1 MNKPPKAPHGRQA
14 KPPRKAA
21 GVKTPAGRAK
31 QPKADRHF
39 VTALARGL
47 EVLACYR
54 HGDRVLGNQE
64 LSQRC
69 GLAKSTVSRLTHTL
83 TQLGYLIYVED
94 SAKYGLGTA
103 TLSLGSAMLSRLDIR
118 KLAHP
123 LMQQLAEFGQCMVSL
138 GSRDRLSMIYIDAVR
153 GSAAV
158 TLSLD
163 TGARIQ
169 IATSAMG
176 RAYLTAI
183 PEKERNAIMEGVRKL
198 ADASRWPDLQRG
210 VAKALRDIRE
220 LGVCCSFGEYAPRSL
235 SEYSLEA
242 CAGAGARADA
252 GDAAVARAPIRRR
265 LTGPAAKRAG
275 EGAAGGKPQQIGDIA
290 DGVPR
295 CAQIGQG
302 EHAPGFIQYLLV
314 GEAGVAQFPLQCAGA
329 HVEKFGNMV
338 LGRLAFAK
346 PLRQHFANPP
356 LNVLAFDLRQ
366 IFERNRIIVPRQLRV
381 ASVERALDGVA
392 VEHQPGLGG
401 PELQWRA
408 QHALKIRDIGRRRTL
423 QFDAQRRV
431 VASRQRAAHA

>member
-1 MNKPPKAPHGRQA
+1 MNKPARAQPARQ
-14 KPPRKAA
+14 
-21 GVKTPAGRAK
+21 V
-31 QPKADRHF
+31 KADRHF

-83 TQLGYLIYVED
+83 TKLGYLIYVEE

-123 LMQQLAEFGQCMVSL
+123 LMQHLAEFGQCMVSL

-183 PEKERNAIMEGVRKL
+183 PESERNDIMQRVREL
-198 ADASRWPDLQRG
+198 ADLERG
-210 VAKALRDIRE
+210 VAQALRDIRE
-220 LGVCCSFGEYAPRSL
+220 LGVCCSFGEWQKDVNAIAVPVRPGGGLPPMAINCGAPAYMVSKDFL
-235 SEYSLEA
+235 LEKV
-242 CAGAGARADA
+242 R
-252 GDAAVARAPIRRR
+252 PR
-265 LTGPAAKRAG
+265 LIALAG
-275 EGAAGGKPQQIGDIA
+275 ELETSLGTAG
-290 DGVPR
+290 
-295 CAQIGQG
+295 
-302 EHAPGFIQYLLV
+302 
-314 GEAGVAQFPLQCAGA
+314 
-329 HVEKFGNMV
+329 
-338 LGRLAFAK
+338 
-346 PLRQHFANPP
+346 
-356 LNVLAFDLRQ
+356 
-366 IFERNRIIVPRQLRV
+366 
-381 ASVERALDGVA
+381 
-392 VEHQPGLGG
+392 
-401 PELQWRA
+401 
-408 QHALKIRDIGRRRTL
+408 
-423 QFDAQRRV
+423 
-431 VASRQRAAHA
+431 